1 MKKLDPTMAQQVAQA
16 ISVFQEKRTG
26 YPPKAVTVVLSDD
39 TLVVTLHEALS
50 PAEKALASTPEGAA
64 QVQEFHRQLFKSSV
78 DLLREEIK
86 RITGVAVGEAAAE
99 VETTTGA
106 VVHAFTSGTMVQVFR
121 LAGRISAE
129 AWNGNGLKDQSQK
142 HGGFAMLVLSR
153 KSRESVVV
161 GGSDG
166 FHRLLK
172 VTVLGIKGTNVKLG
186 FEVDADVPVH
196 RSEVWERING
206 NGQASSPTEEPASTS
221 SSES

>member
-16 ISVFQEKRTG
+16 ISVFQEQRTG

-106 VVHAFTSGTMVQVFR
+106 VVQHSRAARWCRCSGSPAESPRRPGTGMDQAISHKTRRVCHVSPVKEKPGI
-121 LAGRISAE
+121 GR
-129 AWNGNGLKDQSQK
+129 
-142 HGGFAMLVLSR
+142 SR
-153 KSRESVVV
+153 RV
-161 GGSDG
+161 
-166 FHRLLK
+166 RWL
-172 VTVLGIKGTNVKLG
+172 
-186 FEVDADVPVH
+186 
-196 RSEVWERING
+196 
-206 NGQASSPTEEPASTS
+206 SSPV
-221 SSES
+221 ESHGARD